1 MEHLLIGISETERD
15 QTNDIHRFLNH
26 HLPHIQWDFKSF
38 NDIVPEKIN
47 HLLTDAEIDLFV
59 CSYQRIV
66 PQSTQDKT
74 CLTTTLPKLKDI
86 VQIEDPSKEVIE
98 SPFGKYKYALKF
110 LKNRTDLIDL
120 FSPYFGK
127 VWLIGAGAGNKELI
141 TVKGR
146 KRVSEADVVISDY
159 LLDQDILKSYTG
171 EHTLIVPL
179 TKYGKRI
186 KKNHVSQGN
195 INETILRYA
204 LLEKKVVRLKG
215 GDPFVFGRGG
225 EECEYLL
232 PYGIDY
238 EVIPGISAMLSA
250 LSYAGIPLTHRDYN
264 AGFIV
269 ITGYRRECEESHEC
283 YQRIARKINFALEAD
298 LVAILFMSLSNW
310 NHFAQLITYQE
321 APVAFIESGAYPR
334 QRVFLSEVHKAQS
347 LIEKEDFKSPTL
359 IVVGENVQVRNHLK
373 WFEHLPL
380 YGMRILVFA
389 SEKLS
394 VETSDLL
401 NDLGADCRG
410 YELYDLVPERIDQ
423 VSPYLKGLSNYDY
436 IVITS
441 RNAIDILLSDLK
453 ALNIDIRTLPKIIV
467 TGKKTEGE
475 FRKLGIIPDIVPNS
489 FSTDGIIDSLSQLDI
504 KGKRF
509 LFPKSSL
516 TKGVLSSYIREM
528 EGIVDDFILYK
539 NVPKKLS
546 EITQQDILDFKA
558 HYIIFTSSSSVEYY
572 FKSLYDL
579 NHRFIPVSIGSKT
592 SQALRDRGIED
603 VMEAKSFTTNGIKDL
618 FLRDI
623 AKSPMVH

>member
-1 MEHLLIGISETERD
+1 MEHLLIGISETEQD
-15 QTNDIHRFLNH
+15 QADGIRHFLNH
-26 HLPHIQWDFKSF
+26 HIPHISLDFKSF
-38 NDIVPEKIN
+38 DNIVPERIN
-47 HLLTDAEIDLFV
+47 HLLSDAKIDLFV

-66 PQSTQDKT
+66 PQATQDKAY
-74 CLTTTLPKLKDI
+74 LTTTLPKLKDS
-86 VQIEDPSKEVIE
+86 VQIEDPSEGAIE
-98 SPFGKYKYALKF
+98 SPFGRYKYALKF
-110 LKNRTDLIDL
+110 LKNRSDLIDL

-159 LLDQDILKSYTG
+159 LLDQDILKSYAG
-171 EHTLIVPL
+171 EETLIVPL

-186 KKNHVSQGN
+186 KKNHVSQEA

-204 LLEKKVVRLKG
+204 LLEEKVVRLKG

-232 PYGIDY
+232 PYGIGY
-238 EVIPGISAMLSA
+238 EVVPGISAMLSA

-283 YQRIARKINFALEAD
+283 YQRIAKKINFALEAD

-310 NHFAQLITYQE
+310 KNFAHLITHRE
-321 APVAFIESGAYPR
+321 APVALIESGAYPR
-334 QRVFLSEVHKAQS
+334 QRVFISDVQNALP
-347 LIEKEDFKSPTL
+347 LIEKKGFKSPTL
-359 IVVGENVQVRNHLK
+359 IVIGENVQVRNHLK
-373 WFEHLPL
+373 WFEELPL
-380 YGMRILVFA
+380 YGMKILVFA

-401 NDLGADCRG
+401 NDLGGDCRG
-410 YELYDLVPERIDQ
+410 YELYDLVPEGIDQ

-453 ALNIDIRTLPKIIV
+453 ALKIDIRTLPKIIV
-467 TGKKTEGE
+467 TGQKTEGE
-475 FRKLGIIPDIVPNS
+475 FKKLGIIPDIVPNN
-489 FSTDGIIDSLSQLDI
+489 FSTDGIIESLSQLDL

-516 TKGVLSSYIREM
+516 TKGSLSSYIREA
-528 EGIVDDFILYK
+528 GGVVDNFILYK
-539 NVPKKLS
+539 NVPKRLS

-572 FKSLYDL
+572 FKSLYKP
-579 NHRFIPVSIGSKT
+579 NHRFITVSIGSKT
-592 SQALRDRGIED
+592 SQALKDQGMEHII
-603 VMEAKSFTTNGIKDL
+603 EAKSFTISGIKDL
-618 FLRDI
+618 FLNDI
-623 AKSPMVH
+623 VKSHKVY

>member
-15 QTNDIHRFLNH
+15 QTDGIRHFLNH
-26 HLPHIQWDFKSF
+26 HIPRISLDFKSF
-38 NDIVPEKIN
+38 SDIIPERIN
-47 HLLTDAEIDLFV
+47 RLLSDAEIDLFV

-66 PQSTQDKT
+66 PQSTQDKAY
-74 CLTTTLPKLKDI
+74 LTTTLPKLKDPI
-86 VQIEDPSKEVIE
+86 QLDDSSKKTIE
-98 SPFGKYKYALKF
+98 SPFGRYKYALKF
-110 LKNRTDLIDL
+110 LNNRKDLIDL

-146 KRVSEADVVISDY
+146 KRVHEADVVISDY
-159 LLDQDILKSYTG
+159 LLDQDILKSYAG
-171 EHTLIVPL
+171 ENTLIVPL

-186 KKNHVSQGN
+186 KKNHVSQEN

-232 PYGIDY
+232 PYGIGY
-238 EVIPGISAMLSA
+238 EVVPGISAMLSA

-310 NHFAQLITYQE
+310 SNFAHLITHQE

-347 LIEKEDFKSPTL
+347 LIEKEGFKSPTL

-373 WFEHLPL
+373 WFENLPL
-380 YGMRILVFA
+380 YGIRILVFA

-394 VETSDLL
+394 IETSDLL
-401 NDLGADCRG
+401 NDLGGDCRG
-410 YELYDLVPERIDQ
+410 YELYDLVPERMDQ
-423 VSPYLKGLSNYDY
+423 VSPYLKELSNYDY

-453 ALNIDIRTLPKIIV
+453 ALNIDIRKLPKIIV

-475 FRKLGIIPDIVPNS
+475 FKKLGIIPDIVPDS
-489 FSTDGIIDSLSQLDI
+489 FSSDGIIDSLSQLDI

-516 TKGVLSSYIREM
+516 TKGALSSYIHGM
-528 EGIVDDFILYK
+528 GGIVDDFILYK
-539 NVPKKLS
+539 NVPKNLS
-546 EITQQDILDFKA
+546 VTIQQDILDFKA

-572 FKSLYDL
+572 FKSLYDPI
-579 NHRFIPVSIGSKT
+579 HRFIPVSIGSKT
-592 SQALRDRGIED
+592 SQALRDQGMDNI
-603 VMEAKSFTTNGIKDL
+603 MEAKSFTTSGIKDL
-618 FLRDI
+618 FLQNLI
-623 AKSPMVH
+623 KNHKIY